1 MDKSVSLVSGIG
13 DIKTTKKYYD
23 DWSRKY
29 DLTLNQWKYTV
40 PKKSISL
47 LKSKFNRR
55 PNKIL
60 DLACGTG
67 LFGEE
72 LIKTYKNSQ
81 IYGSDISKKSL
92 IIAKEKKIY
101 KKLFKK
107 DFEKKINFQI
117 KFELVSMI
125 GAMTYCKNFK
135 KLFSNINYYLL
146 KNGYFVFSHRID
158 LWKKQNFYEILN
170 AHQSDLKI
178 KFISR
183 PNNYLPANKDFSNKI
198 KIRLVLLQKI

>member
-29 DLTLNQWKYTV
+29 DSTLNQWKYTV

-72 LIKTYKNSQ
+72 LIKTYKNGQ
-81 IYGSDISKKSL
+81 KWYEGILIDGKVDGLFTFWYRNGQKSYE
-92 IIAKEKKIY
+92 EK
-101 KKLFKK
+101 
-107 DFEKKINFQI
+107 
-117 KFELVSMI
+117 
-125 GAMTYCKNFK
+125 
-135 KLFSNINYYLL
+135 
-146 KNGYFVFSHRID
+146 
-158 LWKKQNFYEILN
+158 
-170 AHQSDLKI
+170 
-178 KFISR
+178 
-183 PNNYLPANKDFSNKI
+183 
-198 KIRLVLLQKI
+198 